1 VADPVKTFITNL
13 RKRRTELR
21 LSQEAAASLASMDQ
35 SQYSRIERGEVD
47 PSIRTLT
54 RVARAVGATP
64 SELLCG
70 IGRQD
75 EDAPAPPAP

>member
-13 RKRRTELR
+13 RKRRAELG
-21 LSQEAAASLASMDQ
+21 LSQEAAASQASMDQ

-54 RVARAVGATP
+54 RVARAVEATP
-64 SELLCG
+64 SELLRG
-70 IGRQD
+70 IGCSEDD
-75 EDAPAPPAP
+75 EPTE

>member
-13 RKRRTELR
+13 RKRRAELG
-21 LSQEAAASLASMDQ
+21 LSQEAAASQASMDQ

-54 RVARAVGATP
+54 RVARAVEATP
-64 SELLCG
+64 SELLRG
-70 IGRQD
+70 IGCS
-75 EDAPAPPAP
+75 EDDHPPE

>member
-13 RKRRTELR
+13 RNRRAELG
-21 LSQEAAASLASMDQ
+21 LSQEAAASQASMDQ

-54 RVARAVGATP
+54 RVARAVEATP
-64 SELLCG
+64 SELLRG
-70 IGRQD
+70 IGCGED
-75 EDAPAPPAP
+75 DAPPE